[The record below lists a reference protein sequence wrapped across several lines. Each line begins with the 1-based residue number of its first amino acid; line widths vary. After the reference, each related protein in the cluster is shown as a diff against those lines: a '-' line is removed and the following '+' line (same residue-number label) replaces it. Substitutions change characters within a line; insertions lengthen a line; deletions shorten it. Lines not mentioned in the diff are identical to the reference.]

1 MFCCAAKGIG
11 FLSDIR
17 RMNVALTRAKFGLFV
32 VGKSTA
38 LLNNPHWG
46 ALVNHAKEKQLCTS
60 FLFGALTRPLREP
73 FLNSCSLIY
82 R

>member
-1 MFCCAAKGIG
+1 MIDVFCCGAAKGIG

-60 FLFGALTRPLREP
+60 GILVPCANP
-73 FLNSCSLIY
+73 FSTVVRSYY

>member
-60 FLFGALTRPLREP
+60 
-73 FLNSCSLIY
+73 SCSEH
-82 R
+82 